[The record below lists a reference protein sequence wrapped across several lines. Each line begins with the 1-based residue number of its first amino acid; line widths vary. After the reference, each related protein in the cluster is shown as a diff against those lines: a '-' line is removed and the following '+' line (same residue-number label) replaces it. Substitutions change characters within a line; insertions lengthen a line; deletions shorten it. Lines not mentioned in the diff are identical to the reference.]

1 MKHLVITIGCEYG
14 AKGNAIGRKIA
25 QDLGIKTLFWQ
36 KYGYFV
42 NSLNAGNFLPNVID
56 IAFTMCYN
64 SVTLRAESD
73 ASGAAQKQEIML

>member
-1 MKHLVITIGCEYG
+1 M
-14 AKGNAIGRKIA
+14 
-25 QDLGIKTLFWQ
+25 
-36 KYGYFV
+36 

>member
-1 MKHLVITIGCEYG
+1 MTGPLIAAPFFDTRCGETGLCL
-14 AKGNAIGRKIA
+14 A